1 MIDVHRL
8 IGEVAA
14 RNGIRVEPGDPAF
27 ALVTL
32 NQLVLED
39 AIKQIREHIQA
50 GIAEFSGAV
59 QKTENRAGRLL
70 AEEVKSAA
78 AELRCEL
85 QRDVD
90 GARVGAKELVAEI
103 RSIHTRAALIRWGS
117 GGVIA
122 AAALFGAGLWI
133 GAHCLR

>member
-39 AIKQIREHIQA
+39 AVKQIGQQIHA
-50 GIAEFSGAV
+50 GIAEFTDAV
-59 QKTENRAGRLL
+59 HKTEDRAGRIL
-70 AEEVKSAA
+70 ADEVKAAA
-78 AELRCEL
+78 AELRLEL
-85 QRDVD
+85 QRDVET
-90 GARVGAKELVAEI
+90 ARVGAKEIVCEI
-103 RSIHTRAALIRWGS
+103 HRRHTRAALIRRGATGILS
-117 GGVIA
+117 A
-122 AAALFGAGLWI
+122 AAMFGAGLWI
-133 GAHCLR
+133 GAHYLG

>member
-1 MIDVHRL
+1 MIDVQRL

-39 AIKQIREHIQA
+39 AIKQIGEHIQA
-50 GIAEFSGAV
+50 GIVEFSDAV
-59 QKTENRAGRLL
+59 QKTEKRAGRLL

-78 AELRCEL
+78 AELRSEL

-90 GARVGAKELVAEI
+90 GARVGAKELVSEI
-103 RSIHTRAALIRWGS
+103 YSIHSRAALIRWGS
-117 GGVIA
+117 AGVFA
-122 AAALFGAGLWI
+122 GATLFGAGLWI
-133 GAHCLR
+133 GAHYLR

>member
-1 MIDVHRL
+1 MIDIQRL

-14 RNGIRVEPGDPAF
+14 RNGIRVKPGDPAF

-39 AIKQIREHIQA
+39 AVKQIGEHIQA
-50 GIAEFSGAV
+50 GIADFSDAV

-70 AEEVKSAA
+70 AEEVNSAA
-78 AELRCEL
+78 ADLRCEL

-103 RSIHTRAALIRWGS
+103 PSIHTSAALIRWGS
-117 GGVIA
+117 AGVVA
-122 AAALFGAGLWI
+122 AAMLFGAGLWI
-133 GAHCLR
+133 GAHYLR

>member
-1 MIDVHRL
+1 MIDVQRL

-39 AIKQIREHIQA
+39 AVKQMGEHIQA
-50 GIAEFSGAV
+50 GIAEFSDAV
-59 QKTENRAGRLL
+59 QKTENRAGRIL
-70 AEEVKSAA
+70 ADEVKSAA
-78 AELRCEL
+78 AELRREL
-85 QRDVD
+85 QRDVE

-103 RSIHTRAALIRWGS
+103 RSVHTRAALMRWAAA
-117 GGVIA
+117 GVIA
-122 AAALFGAGLWI
+122 GAMLFAAGLWI
-133 GAHCLR
+133 GS

>member
-1 MIDVHRL
+1 MINVQRL

-39 AIKQIREHIQA
+39 AIKQIGEHIQA
-50 GIAEFSGAV
+50 GIVEFSDAV

-70 AEEVKSAA
+70 AEQVRSAA

-90 GARVGAKELVAEI
+90 GARIEAKELVGEI
-103 RSIHTRAALIRWGS
+103 QSIHTRGAMIRWGTA
-117 GGVIA
+117 GLVA
-122 AAALFGAGLWI
+122 AATLFGAGLWI
-133 GAHCLR
+133 GAQYLR

>member
-1 MIDVHRL
+1 MIDVQRL

-39 AIKQIREHIQA
+39 AVKQIRQHIQA
-50 GIAEFSGAV
+50 GIAEFSEAV
-59 QKTENRAGRLL
+59 QKTENRAGRTL

-78 AELRCEL
+78 AELRREL
-85 QRDVD
+85 QSDVD
-90 GARVGAKELVAEI
+90 GARLGAKELVSEI
-103 RSIHTRAALIRWGS
+103 HSIHRRAALIRWGCA
-117 GGVIA
+117 GMVA
-122 AAALFGAGLWI
+122 ATTLFGAGLWI
-133 GAHCLR
+133 GAHYLR